1 MSNRGEGIILKII
14 DIVIESNLDDDK
26 RIEIINLIE
35 PFIINNK
42 DKRNVEELD
51 IKTISKLEAL
61 IGREIIYVPT
71 KTQWRKLKL
80 EYLKELNN

>member
-26 RIEIINLIE
+26 RKEIINLIE

-42 DKRNVEELD
+42 DKRNDEELD

>member
-26 RIEIINLIE
+26 RKEIINLIE

-42 DKRNVEELD
+42 DKINVEELD

>member
-26 RIEIINLIE
+26 RKEIINLIE